1 MSASKFTALVMAA
14 NRPGIVNPIAEMK
27 GVSHKCLAPVAG
39 VPMLQHVV
47 RMLHESSCIGEIRV
61 SIEDTSVADEVPY
74 IRALRE
80 AGEIRIK
87 PSGQNIFESVL
98 AATDDMDDSQF
109 PLLITTADNVL
120 HFPELVEF
128 FCKEVAKSGTDVAF
142 GLTTKAAIE
151 RDFPDEAEHA
161 AYLYFTDGVFSNC
174 NTYALTSRPA
184 LAAAEAMRGGGQFG
198 TNPLRVLQAFGVIN
212 YIIYRLRRMSLSGVV
227 RTLGKMFGLEFRII
241 FVPFGEG
248 PIDADCPRSFEVC
261 ETILQRRATEQAS
274 GVGP

>member
-1 MSASKFTALVMAA
+1 MAA
-14 NRPGIVNPIAEMK
+14 NRPGIVNSIAEMK
-27 GVSHKCLAPVAG
+27 GVSHKCLASVAG
-39 VPMLQHVV
+39 VAMLERVV
-47 RMLHESSCIGEIRV
+47 RMLRESSCIGEIRI
-61 SIEDTSVADEVPY
+61 SIEDPSVADEVPY
-74 IRALRE
+74 IKALRE
-80 AGEIRIK
+80 AGEVRIK

-98 AATDDMDDSQF
+98 AATDDMADSQF

-128 FCKEVAKSGTDVAF
+128 FCREVGASGTDVAL
-142 GLTTKAAIE
+142 GLTTKADIE
-151 RDFPDEAEHA
+151 RDFPEEAEHA

-198 TNPLRVLQAFGVIN
+198 TNPLRVLRAFGVIN
-212 YIIYRLRRMSLSGVV
+212 YVIFRLRRMSLAGMI
-227 RTLGKMFGLEFRII
+227 RTLRKIFGLEFKIV

-261 ETILQRRATEQAS
+261 ELILQRRAGSEA
-274 GVGP
+274 V